1 MKIRDVMTTDVRS
14 AGLDTSLEEIASIM
28 RDEDVGAVPIVDDDE
43 LRGII
48 TDRDIVVRCIADGR
62 DVNDTTVQDI
72 LTEDPRTI
80 SPNTDAQ
87 EAARIMA
94 DAQIR
99 RLPVVEKGKLVG
111 MVSIGDLAVKSDQD
125 EDRIGRT
132 LEEVSEGVKAS
143 GRDAERARSTGA
155 GRSGS
160 QAARRS
166 AQAAGRQNSNSTRAQ
181 AGKNQG
187 TRRQQPGSSTQMTE
201 RNAAQVRGRKP
212 AAIVGGGRQQAIEQE
227 SGRRGRSTRG
237 RIEAEQGKPRRDIKT
252 GGRQQG
258 IANRSAKEE
267 NARQSRV
274 VNIEEK
280 PRRSQRRKAS

>member
-14 AGLDTSLEEIASIM
+14 AGLETSIEEVAGIM
-28 RDEDVGAVPIVDDDE
+28 RDEDVGAVPIVDGNQ

-48 TDRDIVVRCIADGR
+48 TDRDIVVRCIAEGR
-62 DVNDTTVQDI
+62 DVSDTTVEDI
-72 LTEDPRTI
+72 LTEDLRTI

-94 DAQIR
+94 DEQIR

-111 MVSIGDLAVKSDQD
+111 MVSIGDLAVKSDEE

-143 GRDAERARSTGA
+143 GRDAQRARTSGP
-155 GRSGS
+155 GRST
-160 QAARRS
+160 QASGGRNGG
-166 AQAAGRQNSNSTRAQ
+166 GRQNSNSTRAQ
-181 AGKNQG
+181 QGGGKQG
-187 TRRQQPGSSTQMTE
+187 ARRQQPGSSTQTTE
-201 RNAAQVRGRKP
+201 RNAGVRGRKP
-212 AAIVGGGRQQAIEQE
+212 AAVVGGGRQEVMEQE
-227 SGRRGRSTRG
+227 SGRHGRSTRG
-237 RIEAEQGKPRRDIKT
+237 RIEAEQGNPSRAIKT